1 MIGKMQFAV
10 LAMAASLL
18 AGCATIGSER
28 ADAEFA
34 DTILTGKHIVTM
46 DASRP
51 QAVALRGET
60 IAATGSRA
68 KIMRL
73 RGPDTRVVELG
84 ERALLP
90 GFIDSHSH
98 ATLVGRMI
106 GYANLSSP
114 PVGPVTDVASLQ
126 ARLREHVAAKNLPQ
140 DAWAVGYG
148 YDDSLLAEKR
158 HPTRDDLDAI
168 SATRPIAIMHV
179 SGHLSVANSAA
190 LALAGI
196 TAESKDPPGG
206 HIRRKP
212 GSQEPDGVLEETAA
226 YGVLGQMYRGGS
238 ASPVPG
244 LLAALQ
250 SYASEGFT
258 TVQDGAA
265 SPADIAAI
273 EAHVAVTGQP
283 LPVDLVA
290 FQSFGSLSKET
301 QATCAVPVSKTYN
314 GGFRIGGTKF
324 VLDGSPQGRT
334 AWLSKPYLLPP
345 EGKGA
350 DYVAYPTVDPSRFM
364 LDLTNCIAAKTPV
377 LAHANGD
384 AAIQLLIDSVG
395 SAIGEAKVDH
405 RTVII
410 HGQLMTEMQ
419 LDQARTL
426 AIVPSFYA
434 VHPYFW
440 GDWHRVIFGDER
452 ASRISPSRSAIRRGL
467 PFTIHNDAPVVPPMA
482 MRLLS
487 IAVNRATRSGH
498 VLGTE
503 QRITAYE
510 ALQALTING
519 ARQYFEEGSKGT
531 ITAGKR
537 ADLVIL
543 DADPLTA
550 DPARLADI
558 KVVETIARGRT
569 VYQRD

>member
-1 MIGKMQFAV
+1 MMVTLRFTALG
-10 LAMAASLL
+10 LAASLL
-18 AGCATIGSER
+18 AGCATTGDR
-28 ADAEFA
+28 QGAAPA
-34 DTILTGKHIVTM
+34 DTIFVGKHIVTM
-46 DASRP
+46 DTSRP
-51 QAVALRGET
+51 EAVALRGET
-60 IAATGSRA
+60 IAATGSRERV
-68 KIMRL
+68 MRL

-84 ERALLP
+84 EWALVP

-98 ATLVGRMI
+98 ATMVGRLI

-126 ARLREHVAAKNLPQ
+126 ARLREHIAGKNLPP
-140 DAWAVGYG
+140 DAWALGYG

-168 SATRPIAIMHV
+168 SADRPIAIQHV
-179 SGHLSVANSAA
+179 SGHLVVANSAA
-190 LALAGI
+190 LAKAGI
-196 TAESKDPPGG
+196 SSASKDPPGG

-226 YGVLGQMYRGGS
+226 YPVMMQMYGAGPR
-238 ASPVPG
+238 SPIPG

-250 SYASEGFT
+250 AYASEGFT

-265 SPADIAAI
+265 NPADIAAI
-273 EAHVAVTGQP
+273 QNHVTETGQA

-290 FQSFGSLSKET
+290 FQSFGSLSKEA
-301 QATCAVPVSKTYN
+301 QATCAVPVSKTYS

-395 SAIGEAKVDH
+395 SAIGEGKVDH

-419 LDQARTL
+419 LDQAKAL

-452 ASRISPSRSAIRRGL
+452 ASRISPARSAIQRGL

-487 IAVNRATRSGH
+487 IAVNRTTRSGH
-498 VLGTE
+498 VLGPE
-503 QRITAYE
+503 QRISAYE

-531 ITAGKR
+531 IAPGKC

-569 VYQRD
+569 VYRRD